1 MGAVDLAFS
10 QDLHQFL
17 VFPFEVAKSTVLVI
31 DFLRGL
37 FTIGTADDRL
47 FVHFF
52 NVAEQLIVA
61 LFGLWND

>member
-10 QDLHQFL
+10 QDLHQLL
-17 VFPFEVAKSTVLVI
+17 VFPFQVSESTVLVI
-31 DFLRGL
+31 KFLRGF
-37 FTIGTADDRL
+37 FTIGTANDRF

-52 NVAEQLIVA
+52 YVAEQLVVA

>member
-10 QDLHQFL
+10 QDLHQLL
-17 VFPFEVAKSTVLVI
+17 VFPFEVSESTVLVI

-37 FTIGTADDRL
+37 FTIGIANDRP

-52 NVAEQLIVA
+52 YVTEQLVVA
-61 LFGLWND
+61 LLGLWND

>member
-1 MGAVDLAFS
+1 MGAVYLAFS

-17 VFPFEVAKSTVLVI
+17 VFPFKVSESTVLVI

-37 FTIGTADDRL
+37 FTIGTANERL
-47 FVHFF
+47 FAHFF
-52 NVAEQLIVA
+52 YVAEQFVVA